1 MPPADADRQL
11 TQATK
16 LTLIGVFLGLLA
28 AFTARQANRGEPV
41 EIKPFD
47 LVLLGLST
55 YRAGH
60 LIAYERVTEPV
71 RAPLTD
77 TVPDTSGVGETVVA
91 SGCGVRYALGELESC
106 PTCVGTGAAAGL
118 VYGLHLA
125 PRPTRVFLAV
135 MGTTGVAEL
144 MHCSIEAA
152 SWVGRAARVYA
163 GSREEHRE

>member
-1 MPPADADRQL
+1 MPPDEEARQL

-28 AFTARQANRGEPV
+28 AFTARQASRGEDV
-41 EIKPFD
+41 QITPFD
-47 LVLLGLST
+47 LLLLGLTT

-77 TVPDTSGVGETVVA
+77 TVPDNSGVGDTVVA
-91 SGCGVRYALGELESC
+91 SGAGVRYALGELVSC
-106 PTCVGTGAAAGL
+106 PTCVGTWAAAGL

-135 MGTTGVAEL
+135 MSTTGVAEL
-144 MHCSIEAA
+144 LHCSVEAA
-152 SWVGRAARVYA
+152 SWVGRAARVFA
-163 GSREEHRE
+163 GAHDQRD

>member
-1 MPPADADRQL
+1 MPPDVEARQF

-28 AFTARQANRGEPV
+28 AFTARQASRGEDAR
-41 EIKPFD
+41 ISPFD
-47 LVLLGLST
+47 LLLLGLSA

-77 TVPDTSGVGETVVA
+77 TIPDQSGVGDTVVA
-91 SGCGVRYALGELESC
+91 SGAGVRYALGELVSC
-106 PTCVGTGAAAGL
+106 PTCVGTWAAAGL

-125 PRPTRVFLAV
+125 PRPTRIFLAV
-135 MGTTGVAEL
+135 MGTTGVAEVL
-144 MHCSIEAA
+144 HCTTEAA
-152 SWVGRAARVYA
+152 SWVGRAARAYA
-163 GSREEHRE
+163 GAREQRR

>member
-1 MPPADADRQL
+1 MPPAETDRQL

-16 LTLIGVFLGLLA
+16 LTLMGVFLGLLA
-28 AFTARQANRGEPV
+28 AFTARQASRGEVV

-47 LVLLGLST
+47 LILLGLST

-77 TVPDTSGVGETVVA
+77 TVPDSSGVGDTVVA
-91 SGCGVRYALGELESC
+91 TGTGVRYALGELVSC
-106 PTCVGTGAAAGL
+106 PTCVGTWAAAGL

-125 PRPTRVFLAV
+125 PQPTRVFLAV
-135 MGTTGVAEL
+135 MGTTGAAEL
-144 MHCSIEAA
+144 LHCSIEAA
-152 SWVGRAARVYA
+152 SWVGRAARVFA
-163 GSREEHRE
+163 GSHEERR